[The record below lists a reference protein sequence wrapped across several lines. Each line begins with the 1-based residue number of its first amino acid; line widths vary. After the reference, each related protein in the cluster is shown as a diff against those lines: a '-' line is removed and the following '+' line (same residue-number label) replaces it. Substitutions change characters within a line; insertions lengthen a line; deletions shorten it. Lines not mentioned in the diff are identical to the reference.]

1 MRSGFGRVSSLRRS
15 RASARCRCQAG
26 DALPDESVVLDA
38 GAYGDD
44 SLLVLF
50 KGDQPEFTEVQ
61 SLTVTGTVRQFSY
74 DDYADDYGLAE
85 SALSEVYANEE
96 IVTGTHQPR
105 RSHGHARRG

>member
-1 MRSGFGRVSSLRRS
+1 MRSGFDRVSSLRRS
-15 RASARCRCQAG
+15 RASARCRCQAW
-26 DALPDESVVLDA
+26 DALTDESVVLDA

-50 KGDQPEFTEVQ
+50 KGDQPEFTEGQ

-85 SALSEVYANEE
+85 SALFEVYANEE
-96 IVTGTHQPR
+96 FLAGSPAPT
-105 RSHGHARRG
+105 S